1 MGVILL
7 VLREL
12 EKSIEDMHHSKIQRF
27 MLKMQSG
34 LCGIEIPPLKATWV
48 ESGRDK
54 LGLLEA
60 SFHLFSQQQFG

>member
-34 LCGIEIPPLKATWV
+34 LCGIEIQPLKAT
-48 ESGRDK
+48 
-54 LGLLEA
+54 
-60 SFHLFSQQQFG
+60 

>member
-12 EKSIEDMHHSKIQRF
+12 EKSIEDMHHSKIQRL

-34 LCGIEIPPLKATWV
+34 LCGIEIQPLKAT
-48 ESGRDK
+48 
-54 LGLLEA
+54 
-60 SFHLFSQQQFG
+60 